1 MAERVIL
8 VVDDEE
14 DILALLEKK
23 LTEREF
29 RVYTVTRGQ
38 EAIEKA
44 KTFQP
49 GLILMD
55 IVLPDI
61 AGPEAVKAIKEDP
74 KTRHIPVIFL
84 SGIVSKEDED
94 VDTGIQVDGI
104 RYQAIAK
111 PFLFQD
117 LYVHVEKIFSV

>member
-1 MAERVIL
+1 MTERIIL

-23 LTEREF
+23 LTEKDF
-29 RVYTVTRGQ
+29 RVFTASRGQ
-38 EAIEKA
+38 DAIEKA
-44 KTFQP
+44 KSLQP
-49 GLILMD
+49 SLILMD

-74 KTRHIPVIFL
+74 ATRHIPVIFL

-94 VDTGIQVDGI
+94 VDTGVQVDGV
-104 RYQAIAK
+104 RYQALAK
-111 PFLFQD
+111 PFSFQD
-117 LYVHVEKIFSV
+117 LYIQVEKIFSE